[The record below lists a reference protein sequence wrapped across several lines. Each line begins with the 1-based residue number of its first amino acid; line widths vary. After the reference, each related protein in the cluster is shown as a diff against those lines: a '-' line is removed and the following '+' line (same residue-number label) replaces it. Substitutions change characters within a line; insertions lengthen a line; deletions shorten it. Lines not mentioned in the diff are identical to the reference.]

1 MMCKMEKIKSLKFLL
16 YLVILSILFPISAYT
31 QISKLT
37 LEDAIKIGLNNNE
50 DVKIAFMNIRKA
62 EAAVDQAFGYALPTV
77 DLSAT
82 FSHYLETPKMPFIDF
97 EAMLTN
103 ASYALLFK
111 EHVIPEDK
119 SKYVPVNTALMS
131 FTQANNYQAGI
142 EVSQILFN
150 SAVFRG
156 IGASKIYLDVSKE
169 QFHSAI
175 TKTVLDIK
183 KAFYGVLLAKELS
196 KILEDAYN
204 NAQLNFKNV
213 KALHN
218 QGLVSD
224 FDLLQTEV
232 NVENIKPSLVEM
244 NNTYKNAIEGLKV
257 VMGIEQSRE
266 IEVTGE
272 IAFSDQSIPDENQT
286 IETVMNN
293 NLDLKSLTLKREVDD
308 AYIDLD
314 RSEWWPSVAAFG
326 NYTFAGSSDN
336 FDFLNYRSAMVGI
349 NFSINLFKG
358 NQTLNKVQQST
369 ITALQTD
376 EQINQL
382 KSYLSM
388 QVKSTLLEME
398 RTKSLIESQDRN
410 VNLAQRAY
418 DLSLVRYKEG
428 TGSQLEI
435 QNSELALRQA
445 KTNRLQTV
453 YSYIITQ
460 FQLDYLLGTMQDE
473 YIDYV
478 QPK

>member
-1 MMCKMEKIKSLKFLL
+1 MKKTKFNLL
-16 YLVILSILFPISAYT
+16 LFLIIISVLFPIRT
-31 QISKLT
+31 ISEVTKLT
-37 LEDAIKIGLNNNE
+37 LEDALKIGLNNNK
-50 DVKIAFMNIRKA
+50 DVKISLMNIKKA

-272 IAFSDQSIPDENQT
+272 ISFSDQSIPDENQT

-388 QVKSTLLEME
+388 QVKSTLLEMQ

-478 QPK
+478 QPNK

>member
-1 MMCKMEKIKSLKFLL
+1 MKKTKFNLL
-16 YLVILSILFPISAYT
+16 LFLIIISVLFPIRT
-31 QISKLT
+31 ISEVTKLT
-37 LEDAIKIGLNNNE
+37 LEDALKIGLNNNK
-50 DVKIAFMNIRKA
+50 DVKISLMNIKKA

-272 IAFSDQSIPDENQT
+272 ISFSDQSIPDENQT

>member
-1 MMCKMEKIKSLKFLL
+1 MKKTKFNLL
-16 YLVILSILFPISAYT
+16 LFLIIISVLFPIRT
-31 QISKLT
+31 ISEVTKLT
-37 LEDAIKIGLNNNE
+37 LEDALKIGLNNNK
-50 DVKIAFMNIRKA
+50 DVKISLMNIKKA

-272 IAFSDQSIPDENQT
+272 ISFSDQSIPDENQT

-388 QVKSTLLEME
+388 QVKSTLLEMQ

>member
-1 MMCKMEKIKSLKFLL
+1 MKKTKFNLL
-16 YLVILSILFPISAYT
+16 LFLIIISVLFPIRT
-31 QISKLT
+31 ISEVTKLT
-37 LEDAIKIGLNNNE
+37 LEDALKIGLNNNK
-50 DVKIAFMNIRKA
+50 DVKISLMNIKKA

-272 IAFSDQSIPDENQT
+272 ISFSDQSIPDENQT

-418 DLSLVRYKEG
+418 DLSIVRYKEG

>member
-1 MMCKMEKIKSLKFLL
+1 M
-16 YLVILSILFPISAYT
+16 SI
-31 QISKLT
+31 
-37 LEDAIKIGLNNNE
+37 
-50 DVKIAFMNIRKA
+50 
-62 EAAVDQAFGYALPTV
+62 
-77 DLSAT
+77 
-82 FSHYLETPKMPFIDF
+82 
-97 EAMLTN
+97 
-103 ASYALLFK
+103 
-111 EHVIPEDK
+111 
-119 SKYVPVNTALMS
+119 
-131 FTQANNYQAGI
+131 
-142 EVSQILFN
+142 
-150 SAVFRG
+150 
-156 IGASKIYLDVSKE
+156 
-169 QFHSAI
+169 
-175 TKTVLDIK
+175 
-183 KAFYGVLLAKELS
+183 
-196 KILEDAYN
+196 
-204 NAQLNFKNV
+204 NFKNV
-213 KALHN
+213 KALHS

-232 NVENIKPSLVEM
+232 NVENIKPSLVEIENM
-244 NNTYKNAIEGLKV
+244 YKNSIEGLKV
-257 VMGIEQSRE
+257 TMGIEQSSE
-266 IEVTGE
+266 IEIIGE
-272 IAFSDQSIPDENQT
+272 IAYSEQAIPDKNQT

-293 NLDLKSLTLKREVDD
+293 NLDLKSLSLKREVDD

-336 FDFLNYRSAMVGI
+336 FDFLNYRSAMVGL
-349 NFSINLFKG
+349 NLSINLFKG
-358 NQTLNKVQQST
+358 NQTYHKVQQST

-453 YSYIITQ
+453 YSHILTQ
-460 FQLDYLLGTMQDE
+460 FQLDYLLE
-473 YIDYV
+473 L
-478 QPK
+478 

>member
-1 MMCKMEKIKSLKFLL
+1 MKKTKFNLLLFLL
-16 YLVILSILFPISAYT
+16 IISVLFPIRA
-31 QISKLT
+31 ISEVTKFT
-37 LEDAIKIGLNNNE
+37 LEDAIKIGLNNNK

-77 DLSAT
+77 DFSAS
-82 FSHYLETPKMPFIDF
+82 FSHYIETPKMPFIDF

-111 EHVIPEDK
+111 EHVIPEDE

-131 FTQANNYQAGI
+131 FTQANNYQAGF
-142 EVSQILFN
+142 EVTQILFN

-156 IGASKIYLDVSKE
+156 IGASKIYLDLSKK
-169 QFHSAI
+169 QFHSSI
-175 TKTVLDIK
+175 TKSVLDIK

-196 KILEDAYN
+196 KILNDAYN

-213 KALHN
+213 KALHT

-244 NNTYKNAIEGLKV
+244 DNMVKNTIEGLKIA
-257 VMGIEQSRE
+257 MGIEQNRE
-266 IEVTGE
+266 IEVVGE
-272 IAFSDQSIPDENQT
+272 ITFSDQTIPDVTQT
-286 IETVMNN
+286 IEIVMNN
-293 NLDLKSLTLKREVDD
+293 NLDLKSLSLKREVDD

-336 FDFLNYRSAMVGI
+336 FKFLNYRSAMVGI
-349 NFSINLFKG
+349 NLSINLFKG
-358 NQTLNKVQQST
+358 NQTYNKVQQST

-382 KSYLSM
+382 KSFLSM
-388 QVKSTLLEME
+388 QVKSTILEME
-398 RTKSLIESQDRN
+398 RTKSLIESQNRN

-453 YSYIITQ
+453 YSYIVTQ
-460 FQLDYLLGTMQDE
+460 FQLDYYFGTLKDE
-473 YIDYV
+473 YIEYV

>member
-1 MMCKMEKIKSLKFLL
+1 MEKIKSLKFLL